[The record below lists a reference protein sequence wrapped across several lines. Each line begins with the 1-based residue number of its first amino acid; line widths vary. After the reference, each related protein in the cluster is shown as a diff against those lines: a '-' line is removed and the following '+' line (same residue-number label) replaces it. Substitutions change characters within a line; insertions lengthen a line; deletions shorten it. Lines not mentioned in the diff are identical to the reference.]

1 MIARK
6 LRPDEVALESGDLER
21 FAKLIRKTAG
31 FEIPQARQ
39 GDLRRAIA
47 RRLAELPSPDPDL
60 LFRKLTDPNDGSE
73 HLEPLLADLTV
84 GETYFFRDRPQ
95 MEALENRILPDI
107 LERNRH
113 DRSIRIWSAACSSGE
128 EPYSLA
134 ILLRRLLPDI
144 DRWKILILATDIN
157 RRALA
162 KAAEGSYRS
171 WSFRQ
176 TSQEFQA
183 RYFSEKESE
192 WEIDPQVRSMVTFR
206 YLNLAQDSY
215 PSLLTDTAAM
225 DLILCR
231 NVLMY
236 FTPETASVV
245 REGLY
250 ESLKDQGW
258 LLVGH
263 AEASAVLYARFAV
276 ADVPGTVA
284 YRKFRLSA
292 REEDGHA
299 TELSVRPDLI
309 LLDSESA
316 EQSLPA
322 ADVNLATEPTTN
334 SPLDSG
340 ALADE
345 GLEGYRE
352 YLKARA
358 SADQMDFQQ
367 AHLHLDASLKQNPL
381 LASAHYLRG
390 LIYQEE
396 GNLEEAVNA
405 LRRCIY
411 AAPDSPLGYYALA
424 GALGRLGHRRP
435 ALKALQNVTR
445 LLDAGD
451 EQEPIPEADG
461 LTVGRLLKLVDV
473 QRELIG
479 S

>member
-1 MIARK
+1 MIVRK
-6 LRPDEVALESGDLER
+6 LRPDEVALGAGDLER
-21 FAKLIRKTAG
+21 FAELIRKTAG

-47 RRLAELPSPDPDL
+47 RRLEEMPSSDPDL
-60 LFRKLTDPNDGSE
+60 LFRKLTDPHDGSE

-95 MEALENRILPDI
+95 MEALESRILPEI
-107 LERNRH
+107 VERNRRT
-113 DRSIRIWSAACSSGE
+113 RSIRIWSAACSSGE

-134 ILLRRLLPDI
+134 ILLRRLVPDL

-157 RRALA
+157 RRTLA
-162 KAAEGSYRS
+162 KAAKGVYRS

-176 TSQEFQA
+176 TPQEFRT
-183 RYFSEKESE
+183 RYFSEKETE
-192 WEIDPQVRSMVTFR
+192 WEIAPELRAMVTFR
-206 YLNLAQDSY
+206 YMNLAQDSY

-263 AEASAVLYARFAV
+263 AESSALLSARFAV

-284 YRKFRLSA
+284 YRKVRLSA
-292 REEDGHA
+292 RQEDGYTA
-299 TELSVRPDLI
+299 EPAVPPDLI
-309 LLDSESA
+309 LLDSANVDESR
-316 EQSLPA
+316 PA
-322 ADVNLATEPTTN
+322 ADGNLATKPTAN
-334 SPLDSG
+334 SPLDTS
-340 ALADE
+340 AHADE
-345 GLEGYRE
+345 GVAGHGE

-367 AHLHLDASLKQNPL
+367 AHLHIDASLKQNPL

-396 GNLEEAVNA
+396 GNLEEAVKA

-461 LTVGRLLKLVDV
+461 LTVGRLLKLADV
-473 QRELIG
+473 QRELID